1 MRRLIPNPA
10 GAAALRLSLATAAI
24 AWGLAQLQ
32 KMHEAAMAALSEVE
46 ADAAAAEQRLARL
59 LLEEEEAHERAAAA
73 APDVQ
78 TATVEPESTP
88 HPFAPR
94 PLGHVVPEQRTQQG
108 PDFPLVS

>member
-59 LLEEEEAHERAAAA
+59 LLEEEEAHERAADRLGPDPAA
-73 APDVQ
+73 AVMDDD
-78 TATVEPESTP
+78 E
-88 HPFAPR
+88 APASASR
-94 PLGHVVPEQRTQQG
+94 RLGAVVPEQRTQQG